1 MKITRLFLVALML
14 MLFADCALAKK
25 GKSTKDSP
33 KATDSAQVES
43 KGESNKDAEQG
54 STLWS
59 VSADEK
65 SGGFFGFEVGLGG
78 AKISRYGIA
87 KNVIAPQTNLIFGYQ
102 WYFLDVPWAHLGLRF
117 SGHIGYE
124 NYNNDNLGRDT
135 YTEHSIS
142 VHGIQ
147 YGADLGLMWDF
158 VDSANHTFG
167 IYVAPL
173 GFEGSTLLGKY
184 TISPTAYTITISQGS
199 AKSVTYKL
207 ATHTKFA
214 YALSA
219 GFQLMHKHRH
229 LIFFTYRLRLY
240 NGKLPKDEYKYENGS
255 PIDYSH
261 IGFSVQPIHSGI
273 FGYAYKF

>member
-1 MKITRLFLVALML
+1 

-33 KATDSAQVES
+33 KGTDSAQVES
-43 KGESNKDAEQG
+43 KGESSKDTEQG

-78 AKISRYGIA
+78 AKIWRYGYSRNSISS
-87 KNVIAPQTNLIFGYQ
+87 QYNLIFGYQ

-117 SGHIGYE
+117 SGHIGYAPYYKDKYFSNE
-124 NYNNDNLGRDT
+124 
-135 YTEHSIS
+135 YTEQSIS
-142 VHGIQ
+142 AHGVQ

-158 VDSANHTFG
+158 VDSAKHTFG

-173 GFEGSTLLGKY
+173 GFEGSTLFGKY
-184 TISPTAYTITISQGS
+184 SIQPTAYAMILGS
-199 AKSVTYKL
+199 RAFATFKL

-240 NGKLPKDEYKYENGS
+240 NDKLSKRKDVLDANGVS
-255 PIDYSH
+255 TESILE
-261 IGFSVQPIHSGI
+261 FTVQPIHSGI

>member
-1 MKITRLFLVALML
+1 MKISRLFLVALML
-14 MLFADCALAKK
+14 MIFTDCALAKK

-33 KATDSAQVES
+33 KGTDSAQVES
-43 KGESNKDAEQG
+43 KGESDTEQG

-78 AKISRYGIA
+78 AKISRGYSKNIIA
-87 KNVIAPQTNLIFGYQ
+87 SQYNLIFGYQ

-117 SGHIGYE
+117 SGHIGYA
-124 NYNNDNLGRDT
+124 NYYDDKYASDN

-142 VHGIQ
+142 AHGIQ

-158 VDSANHTFG
+158 VDTAKHTFG

-173 GFEGSTLLGKY
+173 GFEGNTLLGEY
-184 TISPTAYTITISQGS
+184 TIQPTAYTITISQGK
-199 AKSVTYKL
+199 AESVTYKL

-240 NGKLPKDEYKYENGS
+240 NGKLPKDKYKYENGL

-261 IGFSVQPIHSGI
+261 IGFSIQPIHSGI

>member
-1 MKITRLFLVALML
+1 MKISRLFLVAIML
-14 MLFADCALAKK
+14 MLFADFALAKK

-33 KATDSAQVES
+33 KGADSAQVES
-43 KGESNKDAEQG
+43 KGESDTEQT

-78 AKISRYGIA
+78 AKTSLVDYS
-87 KNVIAPQTNLIFGYQ
+87 KNLIVPQTNLIFGYQ

-117 SGHIGYE
+117 SGHIGYSPYSHNKYFKSKYVE
-124 NYNNDNLGRDT
+124 Q
-135 YTEHSIS
+135 SIFA
-142 VHGIQ
+142 HGVQ

-158 VDSANHTFG
+158 VDSAKHTFG

-173 GFEGSTLLGKY
+173 GFEGSTLFGKY
-184 TISPTAYTITISQGS
+184 TSSPTVDTIIISQGKAES
-199 AKSVTYKL
+199 ITYKL

-261 IGFSVQPIHSGI
+261 IGFSIQPIHSGI